1 MPVIDHELAHSVLR
15 EASDRHH
22 RVSSQRGYPSTMSTA
37 VPHEAE
43 AHRSGGYPNQ
53 YNNNQN
59 PGWFRKHPLLAT
71 AVWLLDW
78 RSPHGELR

>member
-1 MPVIDHELAHSVLR
+1 M
-15 EASDRHH
+15 
-22 RVSSQRGYPSTMSTA
+22 SSAA

-43 AHRSGGYPNQ
+43 AHRREGLHANQ
-53 YNNNQN
+53 YNNQN

-78 RSPHGELR
+78 RSPSAELR